1 MAYFLHI
8 LALFFNLFFSVLI
21 VLDIIVEYML
31 VITRNYNFL
40 DIYTL
45 KNFSELLIFL
55 YCSVLGEI
63 TSVDKYVS
71 IWEGFYIFDS

>member
-8 LALFFNLFFSVLI
+8 LALFLNLFFSVLI

-45 KNFSELLIFL
+45 KNFSKLLIFL
-55 YCSVLGEI
+55 YCSILGEI
-63 TSVDKYVS
+63 TSVNKYVS

>member
-45 KNFSELLIFL
+45 KNFSKLLIFL
-55 YCSVLGEI
+55 YCSILGEI
-63 TSVDKYVS
+63 TSVNKYVS